1 MKLCQ
6 LQSNKKF
13 QSYEFL
19 YYSLVS
25 ASIFLSL
32 FLIFKGL
39 ADPFGE
45 LLIFGGTLSLLLFP
59 LLFKILFTFLFKQI
73 DDDKS

>member
-1 MKLCQ
+1 MKLSQ
-6 LQSNKKF
+6 LQSNKKIH
-13 QSYEFL
+13 SLAFL